1 MRERLNISKKNE
13 REINNM
19 EIERDDI
26 FMVRS
31 LKT

>member
-26 FMVRS
+26 FMVGS